1 MTSSPLHWHPCRLWP
16 HVSSGTAPQP
26 RSSGRPGCCLG
37 MSSPPPPPTPRDSK
51 LIQPLSSLS
60 EFSISR
66 SGIVYILR
74 VYTERTIIPN
84 LKDMVWPG
92 TVLELLNDFLKGRL
106 YFLTNL
112 RYFSLGST

>member
-1 MTSSPLHWHPCRLWP
+1 MLVLELLLN
-16 HVSSGTAPQP
+16 
-26 RSSGRPGCCLG
+26 LG
-37 MSSPPPPPTPRDSK
+37 AVGDQAVVWACQAPPPTPRDSK
-51 LIQPLSSLS
+51 LIQHLSSLS